1 MQIHEITRRRTNE
14 SILKGVANKAPAPAA
29 APAAKPTTMQNI
41 GNFVRSVPGGML
53 NAAELASKAALD
65 ELGVPDWAQG
75 GSWQGGH
82 VAALQRR
89 STAHI
94 NSEEERVAA
103 GIANKMHQKWIQ
115 QGRDGPIP
123 LVDNDIIAQANE
135 KHKASPRSSE
145 LPIDLE
151 KVVASVKK
159 RTADILAA
167 EKADTIERAR
177 KQHEV
182 ENEIVRLKGQL
193 EQGGLS
199 PEQAEQMKK
208 DITIRMGVLQSLG
221 GREALTDLATKMKST
236 QTVAAE
242 PSNPY
247 MNIIKNQPGQTTTA
261 PSAQPTNKSLKSQRA
276 SATALDPAHYDDDP
290 ATQQLIRAA
299 QKQGMS

>member
-1 MQIHEITRRRTNE
+1 MQIHEITRRSTNE
-14 SILKGVANKAPAPAA
+14 SILKGVANKV
-29 APAAKPTTMQNI
+29 

-135 KHKASPRSSE
+135 RHKASRSSE

-221 GREALTDLATKMKST
+221 GK
-236 QTVAAE
+236 
-242 PSNPY
+242 
-247 MNIIKNQPGQTTTA
+247 
-261 PSAQPTNKSLKSQRA
+261 
-276 SATALDPAHYDDDP
+276 TALDHLASLMTTTGNTTAAPAP
-290 ATQQLIRAA
+290 AVGRRSKATLTNKTRANKPGLPSSNDLANYEKQVKQALAA
-299 QKQGMS
+299 QGQTR